1 MFTFIVNH
9 FLGNIPTWV
18 FPFMAGGG
26 LAVFVIAGIASHIQ
40 PVRIYALIAKPIAFI
55 VFVLGVFFYG
65 GAGVIAVQQQALEE
79 AKQKVALA
87 EQAAADAS
95 KQLSDALAANEH
107 LVKGRG
113 YGVTQIIKGDTKI
126 INSDCSKIN
135 NTAWEDYNRAVKNA
149 GSSGTVVTSG
159 TPK

>member
-9 FLGNIPTWV
+9 LLGNIPTWV
-18 FPFMAGGG
+18 WPFAAGGG

-65 GAGVIAVQQQALEE
+65 GAGVIAIQQQQLQE
-79 AKQKVALA
+79 AQQKTQLA
-87 EQAAADAS
+87 EQAAADAT

-113 YGVTQIIKGDTKI
+113 YGVTQIITKDKAKI
-126 INSDCSKIN
+126 DADCKKIN
-135 NTAWEDYNRAVKNA
+135 DDAWEDYNRAVKNS
-149 GSSGTVVTSG
+149 GSKIPG
-159 TPK
+159 PKK

>member
-9 FLGNIPTWV
+9 LLGNIPTWV
-18 FPFMAGGG
+18 WPFAAGGG
-26 LAVFVIAGIASHIQ
+26 LAVFVVAGIASHIQ
-40 PVRIYALIAKPIAFI
+40 PVRIYGLVAKPIAFI

-95 KQLSDALAANEH
+95 KKLADSLAANEH

-113 YGVTQIIKGDTKI
+113 YGVKQIITKDAI
-126 INSDCSKIN
+126 KIN
-135 NTAWEDYNRAVKNA
+135 ADCAKINDDAWEDYNRAVKNS
-149 GSSGTVVTSG
+149 GSKILG
-159 TPK
+159 PKK